1 MNGPDVLMPLER
13 FGIRFVAAPRLARR
27 AHVLVVT
34 GTVRHNMR
42 DVLDST

>member
-27 AHVLVVT
+27 AT
-34 GTVRHNMR
+34 PTYWWSPAR
-42 DVLDST
+42 